1 MALCGHPSLNLGTA
15 RLHQRG
21 QATQGHPYR
30 FIQMQERIQK
40 IIANAGIASRRAAE
54 EMMLRGEVTV
64 NGKLV
69 TELGTRADP
78 QRDHIKVRGK
88 LITALHA
95 QEKRYVLIN
104 KLRGYLS
111 SASDPKQRPLV
122 AHLLPPSARRGLHP
136 VGRLDFNSEGLIILT
151 NDGELTN
158 LLTKGGKVE
167 KVYHVKVKGS
177 PSEAQ
182 IDRLRRG
189 IAMGKTRT
197 APAQIRLIERTKE
210 AGNNWYEVILRE
222 GKNQQ
227 IRRMFDAVGHS
238 VVKLRR
244 VRIGHIDDRGLAP
257 GEHRELK
264 PSEVH
269 RFFQPVVTPLRPHRK
284 RPSTKPRKEAK
295 GKKSFVSSG

>member
-1 MALCGHPSLNLGTA
+1 V
-15 RLHQRG
+15 
-21 QATQGHPYR
+21 ATEGHPYKL
-30 FIQMQERIQK
+30 IKMQERIQK

-64 NGKLV
+64 NGKRV
-69 TELGTRADP
+69 TQLGTKADP
-78 QRDHIKVRGK
+78 ERDHIKVGGK
-88 LITALHA
+88 LITALRA
-95 QEKRYVLIN
+95 QEKRYILIN

-122 AHLLPPSARRGLHP
+122 AHLLPASARRGLHP
-136 VGRLDFNSEGLIILT
+136 VGRLDFNTEGLIILT
-151 NDGELTN
+151 NDGDLTN
-158 LLTKGGKVE
+158 FLTKGGRVE

-177 PSEAQ
+177 PGEAQ
-182 IDRLRRG
+182 IERLRRG
-189 IAMGKTRT
+189 IALGKART

-244 VRIGHIDDRGLAP
+244 VRIGHVDDRGLAP

-264 PSEVH
+264 PSEIQ
-269 RFFQPVVTPLRPHRK
+269 RFFQPIATQPKPNRK
-284 RPSTKPRKEAK
+284 RPSVKARKPSKTKQSRPA
-295 GKKSFVSSG
+295 SA

>member
-1 MALCGHPSLNLGTA
+1 
-15 RLHQRG
+15 
-21 QATQGHPYR
+21 
-30 FIQMQERIQK
+30 MQ
-40 IIANAGIASRRAAE
+40 
-54 EMMLRGEVTV
+54 RGEVTV
-64 NGKLV
+64 NGKRV
-69 TELGTRADP
+69 TELGSKADP
-78 QRDHIKVRGK
+78 QRDHIKVGGK
-88 LITALHA
+88 LITALPA
-95 QEKRYVLIN
+95 QEKRYILIN

-122 AHLLPPSARRGLHP
+122 AHLLPASARRGLHP
-136 VGRLDFNSEGLIILT
+136 VGRLDFNTEGLIILT

-158 LLTKGGKVE
+158 FLTRGGKVE

-177 PSEAQ
+177 PGEAQ
-182 IDRLRRG
+182 VERLRRG

-244 VRIGHIDDRGLAP
+244 VRIGHIDDRGLPP

-264 PSEVH
+264 PSEVN
-269 RFFQPVVTPLRPHRK
+269 RFYHPIVSSPKPNRK
-284 RPSTKPRKEAK
+284 RPSVKARKPV
-295 GKKSFVSSG
+295 KSKRNFVPSA

>member
-1 MALCGHPSLNLGTA
+1 ML
-15 RLHQRG
+15 
-21 QATQGHPYR
+21 
-30 FIQMQERIQK
+30 ERVQK

-64 NGKLV
+64 NGKRV
-69 TELGTRADP
+69 TQLGSKADP
-78 QRDHIKVRGK
+78 ERDHIKVAGK
-88 LITALHA
+88 LITATS
-95 QEKRYVLIN
+95 ERKKRYFLVN

-111 SASDPKQRPLV
+111 SVSDPKERPLV

-136 VGRLDFNSEGLIILT
+136 VGRLDFNTEGLIILT

-158 LLTKGGKVE
+158 LLTRAGKIE

-177 PSEAQ
+177 PGEAQ
-182 IDRLRRG
+182 IERLRRG
-189 IAMGKTRT
+189 ISLGESRT
-197 APAQIRLIERTKE
+197 APAQIRLIERTRE

-227 IRRMFDAVGHS
+227 IRKMFDAIGHS

-257 GEHRELK
+257 GDHRELK
-264 PSEVH
+264 PSEVK
-269 RFFQPVVTPLRPHRK
+269 RFFQPTVAEHKSNK
-284 RPSTKPRKEAK
+284 R
-295 GKKSFVSSG
+295 SSGATRKPSR